1 MSTQK
6 ENKGLQSN
14 VFFQWQHKGLGLG
27 ENALKAVSDPCCPQT
42 DNYNLIKDLYPASP
56 AINFGFNKTCSEI
69 NVTALVVTD
78 QIVV

>member
-1 MSTQK
+1 MLMVGKILSHLSLLWCILIFSLYLIIKKTMSTQK

-42 DNYNLIKDLYPASP
+42 DN
-56 AINFGFNKTCSEI
+56 
-69 NVTALVVTD
+69 
-78 QIVV
+78 

>member
-1 MSTQK
+1 MLMVGKILSHLSLLWCILRFSLYLIIKKTMSTQK

-42 DNYNLIKDLYPASP
+42 DN
-56 AINFGFNKTCSEI
+56 
-69 NVTALVVTD
+69 
-78 QIVV
+78 